1 LLPLGTISDPELVIG
16 LVGRIGLD
24 TRLVS
29 KKIAEVLS
37 EYGYETIPIKISG
50 LVPDLEQLPK
60 PVDHPL
66 EAYYSSR
73 IAACNKL
80 REIAQR
86 NDILACLAV
95 MKIRDLRKDA
105 HGDEDVPRRR
115 VAYIVDQIKRPEET
129 ALLRQIYRD
138 FYVQISC
145 HAPRDIRERRLA
157 HKIASSHPENPR
169 EEIWRATAAQLIGR
183 DDAEE
188 DEKTGQR
195 VREAFPLADVIV
207 NASEETNLTEELDR
221 FFEIFFGKPTRS
233 PTIDEY
239 GMALAFNAS
248 LRSIDMSRQVGA
260 AIISNDGEIFSLG
273 CNEVPK
279 AGGGIYGDGAKHDAR
294 DATLGEDQ
302 NTRRKRLMVTD
313 VVVRL
318 AKKGLAP
325 ERFLKTSVDEI
336 EKELIDDRDAP
347 LKDSM
352 VLDSLEYGR
361 MLHAEMCAISEAA
374 RTGTPLQDEF
384 LYCTAFPC
392 HNCAKHIVGVGLK
405 SVVYLQPYPKSHVSE
420 LYPDSIEID
429 PETASENKVPF
440 RQFIGLAPAR
450 YYLFEKDR
458 LKDDSGRIRA
468 WDKRLAHPTS
478 RQAIPLQG
486 DVEKFALNRL
496 KPFLEK
502 IRPPATPPAPSSS
515 ARP

>member
-1 LLPLGTISDPELVIG
+1 

-24 TRLVS
+24 TRLVT
-29 KKIAEVLS
+29 KKIAAVLAD
-37 EYGYETIPIKISG
+37 YDYDTIPIKVSA
-50 LVPDLEQLPK
+50 LVPDLEVLPK

-66 EAYYSSR
+66 EQYYSSR

-80 REIAQR
+80 RDLAQR

-95 MKIRDLRKDA
+95 MKIRDLRKEA
-105 HGDEDVPRRR
+105 HGHEDIPRKR

-145 HAPRDIRERRLA
+145 HAPREVRERRLA
-157 HKIASSHPENPR
+157 HKIANSHPENPR
-169 EEIWRATAAQLIGR
+169 EEVWRATAAQLIGQ

-188 DEKTGQR
+188 DERTGQR

-207 NASEETNLTEELDR
+207 NASEETQLTSELER

-233 PTIDEY
+233 PTVDEY

-260 AIISNDGEIFSLG
+260 AIISNDGEIFALG
-273 CNEVPK
+273 CIEVPK
-279 AGGGIYGDGAKHDAR
+279 AGGGIYWDGGKGDAR

-302 NTRRKRLMVTD
+302 NTKRKRLMITD
-313 VVVRL
+313 VARRL

-325 ERFLKTSVDEI
+325 ERFLTARPDDL
-336 EKELIDDRDAP
+336 EKELIDDTEAP
-347 LKDSM
+347 LKDSL
-352 VLDSLEYGR
+352 VLDSLEFGR

-374 RTGTPLQDEF
+374 RTGTSLQDEF

-392 HNCAKHIVGVGLK
+392 HNCAKHIVGVGIK

-420 LYPDSIEID
+420 LYPDSIDID
-429 PETASENKVPF
+429 PEKAGDSRIVF

-450 YYLFEKDR
+450 YYLFEKER
-458 LKDDSGRIRA
+458 LKDEAGKIKT
-468 WDKRLAHPTS
+468 WDKKSVHPIS
-478 RQAIPLQG
+478 RQAIPLQS
-486 DVEKFALNRL
+486 DVEKFALKTL
-496 KPFLEK
+496 KPFLGK
-502 IRPPATPPAPSSS
+502 IRLSDGTK
-515 ARP
+515 

>member
-1 LLPLGTISDPELVIG
+1 LLPLGTVSDPELVIG

-24 TRLVS
+24 TRLVT
-29 KKIAEVLS
+29 KKISSVLA
-37 EYGYETIPIKISG
+37 EYGYDTIPIKVSS

-66 EAYYSSR
+66 ESYYSSR

-80 REIAQR
+80 REIAER

-95 MKIRDLRKDA
+95 MKIRDLRQEA
-105 HGDEDVPRRR
+105 HGNEDVPRKR

-138 FYVQISC
+138 LYVQISC
-145 HAPRDIRERRLA
+145 HAPRDVRERRLA

-169 EEIWRATAAQLIGR
+169 EEVWRATAAKLIGQ

-195 VREAFPLADVIV
+195 VREAFPLADLIV
-207 NASEETNLTEELDR
+207 NASEEVALTEELDR

-233 PTIDEY
+233 PTVDEY

-260 AIISNDGEIFSLG
+260 AIISSDGEIFALG

-279 AGGGIYGDGAKHDAR
+279 AGGGIYWDGGKGDAR

-302 NTRRKRLMVTD
+302 NTRRKRLMLTD
-313 VVVRL
+313 VVYRL
-318 AKKGLAP
+318 AKKGLVP
-325 ERFLKTSVDEI
+325 ERFLKASPEQV
-336 EKELIDDRDAP
+336 EKELIDNKDAP
-347 LKDSM
+347 LKDSL
-352 VLDSLEYGR
+352 VLDSLEFGR

-374 RTGTPLQDEF
+374 RVGMSLQDEF

-392 HNCAKHIVGVGLK
+392 HNCAKHIVGVGIK

-420 LYPDSIEID
+420 LYPDSIDID
-429 PETASENKVPF
+429 PEKINSDKVSF
-440 RQFIGLAPAR
+440 RQFIGVSPAR
-450 YYLFEKDR
+450 YYLFEKER
-458 LKDDSGRIRA
+458 LKDATGKIKP
-468 WDKRLAHPTS
+468 WDKRRVHPVS
-478 RQAIPLQG
+478 RQAIPLQS
-486 DVEKFALNRL
+486 DLEKFTLNLL
-496 KPFLEK
+496 KPFLAK
-502 IRPPATPPAPSSS
+502 ISPA
-515 ARP
+515 